1 MKSLPEIYASHAL
14 ILNMA
19 SETIDKTMLE
29 AMTCGCYPV
38 TTHRNAEAIGLQEAT
53 KEDTPEAVASF
64 IQSFQKSDAEQLYRI
79 VEERHSLEGLI
90 EKMDLYIAVG
100 E

>member
-1 MKSLPEIYASHAL
+1 MKELPAVYANHRL

-38 TTHRNAEAIGLQEAT
+38 TTHRNAEAIGLQDAP
-53 KEDTPEAVASF
+53 KEDTPEAVAAF
-64 IQSFQKSDAEQLYRI
+64 IQAFKTADGDSLYRI
-79 VEERHSLEGLI
+79 VEGRHSLEGLI